1 MRQYF
6 RNIFAAVWT
15 VMVGMKI
22 TFRQIFDR
30 AATHQ
35 YPYEKKFEQKMPAKW
50 QGKNRNNRREI
61 HDAFRGRLHNRVE
74 DCIGCTSCARDCPV
88 ECITIETERAGR
100 DEDLGETRNVLHLK
114 DGATIVGIVEGDE
127 KLAPDTNITIQD
139 LEGQTHTYP
148 SDQVESIIARRK
160 KRTRI
165 AQYDIDMSLCMFC
178 GLCMESCPTECLTMG
193 SKREDFAFST
203 YNLEDLIYHFVEP
216 PVEETEAQK
225 GEVEVSNN

>member
-1 MRQYF
+1 ML
-6 RNIFAAVWT
+6 
-15 VMVGMKI
+15 
-22 TFRQIFDR
+22 
-30 AATHQ
+30 
-35 YPYEKKFEQKMPAKW
+35 AKW

-74 DCIGCTSCARDCPV
+74 DCIGCISCARKCPV
-88 ECITIETERAGR
+88 ECITIEIERAGR

-127 KLAPDTNITIQD
+127 KLAPDTNHERNTNHEKKTTVTIQD

-165 AQYDIDMSLCMFC
+165 VQYDIDMSLCMFC
-178 GLCMESCPTECLTMG
+178 GLCVESCPTECLTMG
-193 SKREDFAFST
+193 SKREDSAFSV
-203 YNLEDLIYHFVEP
+203 YNLEDLISHFVEP